1 MDRPAPQRLDLRL
14 ANGCN
19 LHAAQG
25 GSGPDVVLVHG
36 ALSVIE
42 DMLLGPYDALAERY
56 RVTAFDRP
64 GHGRSGRRRLEASI
78 WRQAEALHEGAG
90 RLGLDRPVVVGHS
103 FGGSVALAWALRHP
117 EAIGGLVLLAPLA
130 FPEPRLEHL
139 LFGPRAIPVMGDVIA
154 MTSGPAL
161 DAMAAPALAR
171 AMFHPQQIPERMR
184 TEFPLRLVMEPRHM
198 QAEGEDLLEAIS
210 GLSAAAMLYPSCPL
224 AVRILAGSRDRVV
237 NPSLHSRGLAAL
249 LPRGQFSRIE
259 GLGHMLHHFAQPQIV
274 EAVSAVR
281 EAAAI

>member
-1 MDRPAPQRLDLRL
+1 MDRPALQRLDLRL

-78 WRQAEALHEGAG
+78 WKQAEALHEGAG
-90 RLGLDRPVVVGHS
+90 RLGLARPVVVGHS

-117 EAIGGLVLLAPLA
+117 EAIAGLVLLAPLA

-139 LFGPRAIPVMGDVIA
+139 LFGPRAIPVMGDLIA
-154 MTSGPAL
+154 VTSGPAL
-161 DAMAAPALAR
+161 DALAAPALAR
-171 AMFHPQQIPERMR
+171 AMFHPQPIPERMR
-184 TEFPLRLVMEPRHM
+184 TEFPLQLVMEPCHM

-210 GLSAAAMLYPSCPL
+210 GLAAAAMLYPSCPL
-224 AVRILAGSRDRVV
+224 PARILAGSRDCVV

-249 LPRGQFSRIE
+249 LPRGAFSRIE
-259 GLGHMLHHFAQPQIV
+259 ELGHMLHHFAQPQIV